1 MLNDWFDIS
10 DRLSG
15 LMWLK
20 MAANTDKQCAKLVL
34 QKHYSELSPA
44 EEALTDRMVERCN
57 PHMSVVPNHGNGGAF
72 GDDRTPHVA
81 LSDTYMHRS
90 RE

>member
-1 MLNDWFDIS
+1 
-10 DRLSG
+10 
-15 LMWLK
+15 

-44 EEALTDRMVERCN
+44 ERGIDGPDGGTLQI
-57 PHMSVVPNHGNGGAF
+57 HMSVVPNHGNGAAF

-81 LSDTYMHRS
+81 LSDTYMHRPGS
-90 RE
+90 Y